1 MKRYFQ
7 PIVESGYINPEEIQP
22 MQEMLKNMNNNLTS
36 IENND
41 SYEYLD
47 SNTKGII
54 KKLRE
59 GTKKIETDFKKL
71 SGNSQGNV
79 TQTHLPNQNIE
90 TSQI

>member
-1 MKRYFQ
+1 
-7 PIVESGYINPEEIQP
+7 
-22 MQEMLKNMNNNLTS
+22 MNNNLTS

-47 SNTKGII
+47 QSTKNII
-54 KKLRE
+54 KQLRE
-59 GTKKIETDFKKL
+59 GTKKIETEFKRL

-79 TQTHLPNQNIE
+79 TQTQLPNQNIE